1 MTSGQDWKDIWT
13 GLEDIMT
20 SELLT
25 APGPRSLMAPKGAG
39 GYIYIYIYTYMYIY
53 IYMYVSITGPT
64 HFQST
69 EP

>member
-39 GYIYIYIYTYMYIY
+39 GYMNKCVYIHI
-53 IYMYVSITGPT
+53 
-64 HFQST
+64 
-69 EP
+69 